1 MSENKTNEKPAV
13 KQEAKIS
20 QSDIEAGINPHVAAI
35 IKIQSERG
43 DEVKWDKSAH
53 ISLICRIAVDCGLAE
68 TEKSNFAQFL
78 SEAGIGGN
86 QSQFL
91 QSKYLKDKLPKHA
104 TRKQLVEA
112 Y

>member
-1 MSENKTNEKPAV
+1 MSENKTKE
-13 KQEAKIS
+13 QKIS
-20 QSDIEAGINPHVAAI
+20 QSDIEAGITPHVDAI

-43 DEVKWDKSAH
+43 GEVKWDKSAH
-53 ISLICRIAVDCGLAE
+53 ISLICRIAVDCGL
-68 TEKSNFAQFL
+68 EKENVQSFSQFL
-78 SEAGIGGN
+78 AESGIGGN

-91 QSKYLKDKLPKHA
+91 QSKFLKDKMPKHA

>member
-1 MSENKTNEKPAV
+1 MSENKTKAE
-13 KQEAKIS
+13 QKIT
-20 QSDIEAGINPHVAAI
+20 QADIEAGINPHVDAI

-43 DEVKWDKSAH
+43 GEVKWDKSAH
-53 ISLICRIAVDCGLAE
+53 ISLICRLAEDCGLPAE
-68 TEKSNFAQFL
+68 SKKDFAQFL
-78 SEAGIGGN
+78 SESGIGGN

-91 QSKYLKDKLPKHA
+91 QSKFLKDKLPEKT